1 MFDVSL
7 KVCWRHESYQSVF
20 YLEPIWR
27 LMVDIKRFNFH
38 FIVPIC
44 QITAMKQNWKI
55 FFIVFGY
62 WCCANDQKWGMPL
75 WDFFLFGHCLNRYLI
90 PLQSVGGINLGTYPA
105 RIKHYQPKQ
114 DRILKKSLRS
124 ARRGWLHRFS
134 LPEISDQLPIGYCFY
149 SLLPPVPHSIHVLLE
164 AILVLIPEQ
173 MLEIYL
179 LSIDACV
186 AYKVYMVFRA
196 MWSVRDRWK

>member
-1 MFDVSL
+1 MSNVSF

-62 WCCANDQKWGMPL
+62 
-75 WDFFLFGHCLNRYLI
+75 
-90 PLQSVGGINLGTYPA
+90 
-105 RIKHYQPKQ
+105 
-114 DRILKKSLRS
+114 
-124 ARRGWLHRFS
+124 
-134 LPEISDQLPIGYCFY
+134 
-149 SLLPPVPHSIHVLLE
+149 
-164 AILVLIPEQ
+164 
-173 MLEIYL
+173 
-179 LSIDACV
+179 
-186 AYKVYMVFRA
+186 
-196 MWSVRDRWK
+196 